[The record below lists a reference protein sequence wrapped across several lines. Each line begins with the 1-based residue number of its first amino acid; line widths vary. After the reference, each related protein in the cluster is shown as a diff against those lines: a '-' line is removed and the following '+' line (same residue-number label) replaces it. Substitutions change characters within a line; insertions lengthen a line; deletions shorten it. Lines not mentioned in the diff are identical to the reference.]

1 MADGY
6 PDDALT
12 ESIPNGRESAVV
24 VEDVSKTFQM
34 PRERVHTLKERALH
48 PLRRAASDPLEA
60 LRDVSFAVE
69 QGEFFGIVGRNG
81 SGKSTLLKC
90 LAGIYRVDAGRIFV
104 NGRMS
109 TFIELGVGFNPDLA
123 AYDNVVTNAIML
135 GVAPREARNRFEE
148 IIGFA
153 ELEEFVDL
161 KIKNYSSGMLVRL
174 AFSTAIQAD
183 ADILLIDEV
192 LAVGDAAFQ
201 QKCFDVFHRLRD
213 EGKTI
218 LFVTHDM
225 GSVVRFCHRALLL
238 ERGEVVTIDKPERAA
253 ERYLAL
259 NFGRR
264 DDEDAE
270 GLRAGDGSTRILE
283 AWTEDEGGVRRTTFV
298 STERIVFKARVRF
311 DADLFDP
318 NFNIVWVNDR
328 DQNVFA
334 ISTAANSAGT
344 GRFAAREV
352 VTVTASFIASL
363 APGRYH
369 PTMVVSRA
377 GSGQDIVERW
387 ARMFSVLVASPTAGG
402 GIVDLP
408 HDFAIEREGVLA

>member
-1 MADGY
+1 V
-6 PDDALT
+6 DA
-12 ESIPNGRESAVV
+12 
-24 VEDVSKTFQM
+24 VSKTFQM

-48 PLRRAASDPLEA
+48 PFRRAGSDPLEA
-60 LRDVSFAVE
+60 LRNVSFAVD

-123 AYDNVVTNAIML
+123 AYDNVVMNAIML
-135 GVAPREARNRFEE
+135 GVPPREARNRFEE
-148 IIGFA
+148 IIAFA

-201 QKCFDVFHRLRD
+201 QKCFDVFYRLRD

-238 ERGEVVTIDKPERAA
+238 ERGEVVTIDEPSPAA
-253 ERYLAL
+253 ERYLAV
-259 NFGRR
+259 NFGRGG
-264 DDEDAE
+264 DDEGDSD
-270 GLRAGDGSTRILE
+270 GLRTGDGSTRILE
-283 AWTEDEGGVRRTTFV
+283 AWTEGEGGDRRTTFIA
-298 STERIVFKARVRF
+298 TERIIFKARVRF
-311 DADLFDP
+311 ESELADP
-318 NFNIVWVNDR
+318 NLNIVWVNDR
-328 DQNVFA
+328 EQNVFA

-344 GRFAAREV
+344 GRFAAGEV
-352 VTVTASFIASL
+352 VTITASFVASL
-363 APGRYH
+363 APGRYY
-369 PTMVVSRA
+369 PTLVLSRA
-377 GSGQDIVERW
+377 GSGEDIVERW

-408 HDFAIEREGVLA
+408 HELVIERDGVLA

>member
-1 MADGY
+1 M
-6 PDDALT
+6 
-12 ESIPNGRESAVV
+12 SHHNGNEHPTAVV
-24 VEDVSKTFQM
+24 VESVSKTFQM
-34 PRERVHTLKERALH
+34 PRERVHTIKERALH
-48 PLRRAASDPLEA
+48 PFRRAGIDPLEA
-60 LRDVSFAVE
+60 LREVSFAVE

-90 LAGIYRVDAGRIFV
+90 LAGIYRSDSGRILV

-123 AYDNVVTNAIML
+123 AYDNVVMNAIML
-135 GVAPREARNRFEE
+135 GVPPRAARERFDA
-148 IIGFA
+148 IIAFA

-201 QKCFDVFHRLRD
+201 QKCFDVFYRLRG

-218 LFVTHDM
+218 VFVTHDM

-238 ERGEVVTIDKPERAA
+238 ERGQVVTIDKPEQAA
-253 ERYLAL
+253 ERYLEL

-264 DDEDAE
+264 DTGDAE
-270 GLRAGDGSTRILE
+270 GLRSGDGSTRILE
-283 AWTEDEGGVRRTTFV
+283 AWTEDEGSGRRTTFMA
-298 STERIVFKARVRF
+298 TERIVFKARVRF
-311 DADLFDP
+311 DTDLADP
-318 NFNIVWVNDR
+318 NINIVWVNED

-334 ISTAANSAGT
+334 ISTAGKSADT
-344 GRFAAREV
+344 GRFAAGEV
-352 VTVTASFIASL
+352 VTVTASFLASL

-377 GSGQDIVERW
+377 GSGHDIVERW
-387 ARMFSVLVASPTAGG
+387 TRMFSVLVASASAGG

-408 HDFAIEREGVLA
+408 HELVIERGGVLA